1 MIFIYIFIYIP
12 AAFLIFVVL
21 KGIFSK
27 EPPPTD
33 FTRRK
38 RRRRS
43 SGPRYTGL
51 PWMGGKKI
59 KD

>member
-12 AAFLIFVVL
+12 AAFIIYVVL
-21 KGIFSK
+21 RGIFGK
-27 EPPPTD
+27 DQTPIEPP
-33 FTRRK
+33 RRK
-38 RRRRS
+38 NRHRS
-43 SGPRYTGL
+43 SGPSYTGL

>member
-1 MIFIYIFIYIP
+1 MILIYIFIYLP
-12 AAFLIFVVL
+12 AAFLTYVAL
-21 KGIFSK
+21 KGILSK
-27 EPPPTD
+27 ESSQTD

-38 RRRRS
+38 KHRRS
-43 SGPRYTGL
+43 SGPSYTGL